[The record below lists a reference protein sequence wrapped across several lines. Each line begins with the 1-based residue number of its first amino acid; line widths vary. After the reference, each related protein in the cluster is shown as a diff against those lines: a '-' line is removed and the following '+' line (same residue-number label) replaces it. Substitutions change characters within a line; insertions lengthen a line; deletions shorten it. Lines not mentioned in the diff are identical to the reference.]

1 MKTLYILGALQFL
14 CCIGTA
20 VDMAKAPSG
29 TFVLARYSGSGG
41 GYAANHA
48 WHRASPR

>member
-14 CCIGTA
+14 CAVGTA

-29 TFVLARYSGSGG
+29 TLVLARYSGGG